1 MIRTDADTKNNEHI
15 IFNTNPT
22 DKINNTNTDVNANA
36 NPTDKINNTNNT
48 NIINLKLWFRI
59 CSDNNLSVMSVNPN
73 PIINETNTCKSAT
86 HWNYLSG
93 YDYYSIDK
101 TPSLHKLV
109 KVISSRKTDD
119 IYSSSNQNIF
129 IALDHGIITLKL
141 RALFKQIKI
150 LNYVTQKIETFNC
163 NNNNKY
169 ELLNKTEMY
178 HLNLVPYFF
187 SRKFNQCFIQQ
198 CIFCKIELQSI
209 YELNECICD
218 TCVIHDYDVKDIKD
232 IKEVV
237 KKIFINK
244 K

>member
-1 MIRTDADTKNNEHI
+1 MIRSDKDDTKDEYV
-15 IFNTNPT
+15 IFNTNVNT
-22 DKINNTNTDVNANA
+22 TAINE
-36 NPTDKINNTNNT
+36 KL
-48 NIINLKLWFRI
+48 INLKLWLRI
-59 CSDNNLSVMSVNPN
+59 CSDNNLSVMSVNAN
-73 PIINETNTCKSAT
+73 PINETNTCKSAT

-109 KVISSRKTDD
+109 KVISSRKTDA

-129 IALDHGIITLKL
+129 VALDHGIVTLKL

-150 LNYVTQKIETFNC
+150 LNYMTQKLETFYCNN

-178 HLNLVPYFF
+178 HLNLVPYYFY
-187 SRKFNQCFIQQ
+187 RKINQCVIQK
-198 CIFCKIELQSI
+198 CIFCKTELLTI

-218 TCVIHDYDVKDIKD
+218 TCVIHDYDVKDIKQ
-232 IKEVV
+232 IV
-237 KKIFINK
+237 KKIFISK
-244 K
+244 KILLKK